1 MLLLLLPSAFLLLP
15 WAGAGRIIGGRE
27 VKPHSRPYMAY
38 LQIESSSDTNRCG
51 GFLIRPDAVLSA
63 AHCVHGKG
71 KVNITVTLGAHKI
84 KKKEPSQQKIRVGCW
99 VIHPRY
105 LNYRSGNDIMLLKLK
120 KKAKMTKYVKPIS
133 LPSHNETVT
142 PGTKCSVSGW
152 GQTSVTGHRT
162 DVMLEVDL
170 GLQRDEVCEGS
181 FKGYCCQSMIC
192 AGDMRGRKSTYN
204 VSVWM
209 GLGPQSVVFSGEGQ
223 KGSTMNQILQ
233 QNVLRLLTADLKLMC
248 SLSWGALAQLSASI
262 CLFTHLGMFYPSQP
276 VPQQPAE
283 LV

>member
-38 LQIESSSDTNRCG
+38 LQIESGSDTYRCG
-51 GFLIRPDAVLSA
+51 GFLIQPDAVLSA

-71 KVNITVTLGAHKI
+71 KVNITVTLGAHNI
-84 KKKEPSQQKIRVGCW
+84 KKKELSQQKFHVGCW

-133 LPSHNETVT
+133 LPSHNKTVT

-170 GLQRDEVCEGS
+170 ELQREEVCEES
-181 FKGYCCQSMIC
+181 FKGYWCQSMIC

-204 VSVWM
+204 GDSGGPLVCNWKAHGIVSY
-209 GLGPQSVVFSGEGQ
+209 GYQNKPFPKVFTRVSYFEPWINEQ
-223 KGSTMNQILQ
+223 
-233 QNVLRLLTADLKLMC
+233 LRKFAI
-248 SLSWGALAQLSASI
+248 QEASK
-262 CLFTHLGMFYPSQP
+262 CT
-276 VPQQPAE
+276 
-283 LV
+283 